1 MSDRPAVRLAVPWL
15 HDAIGAVCEAGT
27 WPPMD
32 AFGWLVARAESHP
45 APAVDWREWLLVAV
59 DPALA
64 RALEH
69 WPAGPSLAAACGA
82 RAGAGQSWA
91 VAQPV
96 HLAAGMDH
104 LRMAPLAQAAPDRT
118 ETQQIAAALRAHF
131 RVEELELLDFVD
143 GAWLVR
149 FSALPA
155 CTTHDPAAVVGRD
168 IHDFMPA
175 GDGGARVRRLMNE
188 IQMLLHEHPVNVG
201 RVGSGALP
209 INGLWLWGFG
219 AQVAHAA
226 ATPGRPPGWT
236 LQADD
241 PWIEALWRVHGG
253 ATASPDAPVDPS
265 AGADHLVARTRPA
278 SGPSEE
284 ALAEVDA
291 NLLDPLRQ
299 AAGRGALRRLE
310 IHDGAHVHT
319 LDAWARWRF
328 WRRRRAAG
336 GTHTY
341 GRFPR

>member
-15 HDAIGAVCEAGT
+15 HDAICAASEAGT
-27 WPPMD
+27 RPPMD
-32 AFGWLVARAESHP
+32 AFDWLAARAESRP
-45 APAVDWREWLLVAV
+45 APAGDWREWLLAAV

-64 RALEH
+64 GAPER
-69 WPAGPSLAAACGA
+69 WPAGPSLAAACGL
-82 RAGAGQSWA
+82 RVGAGQSWA

-104 LRMAPLAQAAPDRT
+104 LRMAPLAQSAPDDD
-118 ETQQIAAALRAHF
+118 ETQQIAASLRAHF
-131 RVEELELLDFVD
+131 SVEELELVDFVG

-149 FSALPA
+149 FSALPDCA
-155 CTTHDPAAVVGRD
+155 THDPAAVAGRD
-168 IHDFMPA
+168 VHDFMPA

-188 IQMLLHEHPVNVG
+188 IQMLLHEHPVNV
-201 RVGSGALP
+201 RRIGSGALP
-209 INGLWLWGFG
+209 INGMWLWGFG
-219 AQVAHAA
+219 EQVAQAA
-226 ATPGRPPGWT
+226 ATPSRLPAWT

-253 ATASPDAPVDPS
+253 ATAPPDAPLDMS
-265 AGADHLVARTRPA
+265 AGADHLVVRTRPA

-291 NLLDPLRQ
+291 NLLGPVRQ
-299 AAGRGALRRLE
+299 ATGRGALRRLE

-328 WRRRRAAG
+328 WRRRPAMG
-336 GTHTY
+336 GARTD